1 MKAEYREEPCRNALN
16 RVQGM
21 PFKWSLNPYMG
32 CAHRC
37 TFCYVRAFEL
47 RAGRPSDT
55 RYGSSIRVKV
65 NAADVLRRELARR
78 SWKHE
83 LVAIGAATDPYQ
95 PAEGRYRLTRACLGV
110 LAEAQNP
117 FSIISRGP
125 LMVRDIDV
133 LQDASR
139 RAGVSV
145 TFSIP
150 TLDDRVWRTTEPGTA
165 HPRNRLRA
173 VSMLAR
179 AGIDVS
185 VGIAPVLP
193 GLSDSVAS
201 IDRVVKAAHDAGA
214 RNVWT
219 RVLYL
224 PPGTREHF
232 LEQLGRDWPDHVPEY
247 EELYRGRAYL
257 PKDQDGRIQA
267 IVRERR
273 AASGFGPPQPFR
285 ASLPADG
292 RAPETGRRSLP
303 VITQPQLGL

>member
-1 MKAEYREEPCRNALN
+1 MSPRSCAESWR
-16 RVQGM
+16 
-21 PFKWSLNPYMG
+21 
-32 CAHRC
+32 
-37 TFCYVRAFEL
+37 
-47 RAGRPSDT
+47 
-55 RYGSSIRVKV
+55 
-65 NAADVLRRELARR
+65 RR

-95 PAEGRYRLTRACLGV
+95 PAEGRYRLTRACLEV
-110 LAEAQNP
+110 LAEAHNP

-165 HPRNRLRA
+165 HPRQPPSGGLDARQGRDRRQRRHRAGAARTVRLRWPRSTGGA
-173 VSMLAR
+173 GGAGCR
-179 AGIDVS
+179 AQ
-185 VGIAPVLP
+185 
-193 GLSDSVAS
+193 
-201 IDRVVKAAHDAGA
+201 
-214 RNVWT
+214 NVWT

-247 EELYRGRAYL
+247 EELYRGRAY
-257 PKDQDGRIQA
+257 PPRIRMRESEA

-273 AASGFGPPQPFR
+273 AAA
-285 ASLPADG
+285 ASARHSRSAHRCPK
-292 RAPETGRRSLP
+292 TGDLRSPDRRPLP
-303 VITQPQLGL
+303 VVAQAQLGALM